1 MKQNDNKLALRRII
15 RIVAIGFIPALI
27 ITGCAASA
35 IPGSPPR
42 LLIETSMSGR
52 GWPFGESG
60 RGSVIL
66 IEEIAREE
74 EYGWT
79 ARKPVGLGGYYSE
92 IPEETAFD
100 RQQQYLNSLWG
111 PEGKIIFYERIGTC
125 CPFDLF
131 GAPLDKGMLDV
142 YALTWEGQAE
152 PKHLYMDRFREGPIL
167 IPSGL
172 TTKVKQLLALS
183 VHDCNLKL
191 P

>member
-1 MKQNDNKLALRRII
+1 MLC
-15 RIVAIGFIPALI
+15 RIVQMMAMGFIPALI
-27 ITGCAASA
+27 IPGCAASSK
-35 IPGSPPR
+35 PGSPPR
-42 LLIETSMSGR
+42 LLIEASMSGR

-60 RGSVIL
+60 RGSVIH

-79 ARKPVGLGGYYSE
+79 ARKPIGLGGYYSE
-92 IPEETAFD
+92 IPGETGFD

-111 PEGKIIFYERIGTC
+111 PEGEIIFYEKIGTC

-131 GAPLDKGMLDV
+131 GAPLDKGILDV

-152 PKHLYMDRFREGPIL
+152 PKHLYMDRFREEPIR

-183 VHDCNLKL
+183 GDDCNLRL